1 MQTSITALQNLHGP
15 GVGCPAASTT
25 FSAQLVALQ
34 NGTPPASASPASAP
48 PASAPPASAPSAA
61 PAPAPTGSVDPNL
74 VPQFGVSPGV
84 NPTGTGDCD
93 GINGIKIPCS
103 CPPSRDDFIASLSA
117 NVAAGHDVNNPS
129 VAAPF
134 PTDDSQQSAITRM
147 QTSITALQNL
157 HGPGVGC
164 PAASTTFSAQLV
176 ALQNGTPPPA
186 TVTPTSAPPTSAPSA
201 APAPAPTGSVDP
213 NLVPQFGVSPGVNP
227 TGTGDCDGI
236 NGIKIPCSCP
246 PDRDSFIASLSA
258 DVAAGHDVHNPAVAA
273 LFPTDNSKASQIT
286 RLQTS
291 ISSLQNLFGA
301 GVGCPAASTTF
312 SAQLKALTG

>member
-1 MQTSITALQNLHGP
+1 MKFTSTLVSAVLAL
-15 GVGCPAASTT
+15 GVSGIPVEKRTI
-25 FSAQLVALQ
+25 
-34 NGTPPASASPASAP
+34 
-48 PASAPPASAPSAA
+48 SAA
-61 PAPAPTGSVDPNL
+61 L
-74 VPQFGVSPGV
+74 VPEFGVKAGV

-103 CPPSRDDFIASLSA
+103 CPPSRDSFIASLSA
-117 NVAAGHDVNNPS
+117 NVAAGHDVHNPA

-134 PTDDSQQSAITRM
+134 PTDASVASQITRL
-147 QTSITALQNL
+147 QTSISSLQNL
-157 HGPGVGC
+157 FGAGVGC
-164 PAASTTFSAQLV
+164 PAASTTFSAQL
-176 ALQNGTPPPA
+176 ASLQNTGKPLVAAAKPA
-186 TVTPTSAPPTSAPSA
+186 AKKPA
-201 APAPAPTGSVDP
+201 AKPAAKKPAAKKPGAKKPAAKPAAKKPAQV
-213 NLVPQFGVSPGVNP
+213 NAALVPQFGVKAGVNP

-246 PDRDSFIASLSA
+246 PSRDSFIASLSA
-258 DVAAGHDVHNPAVAA
+258 NVAAGHDVHNPAVAA
-273 LFPTDNSKASQIT
+273 PFPTDNSKASQIT